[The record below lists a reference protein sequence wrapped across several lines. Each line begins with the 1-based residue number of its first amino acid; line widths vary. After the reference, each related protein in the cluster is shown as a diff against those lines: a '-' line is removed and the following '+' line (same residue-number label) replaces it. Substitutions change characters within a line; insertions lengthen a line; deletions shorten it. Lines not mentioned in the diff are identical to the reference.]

1 MAWIFGTNLFFS
13 LMVNIVIWFV
23 IIKKGKIMDPII
35 CKALMVTNTNVI
47 VHLVLL
53 ECVVEI
59 GSFALLG

>member
-35 CKALMVTNTNVI
+35 CKVLMVTNTNVI